1 MSEPIKKIVP
11 SKLERGFGKIVLIVF
26 VPLVPQKATPNG
38 ITTLGGLFGLFGIIS
53 ALLSIYCI
61 YSLIGT
67 IIGLLGHLICD
78 DLDGYVAK
86 QKNMTSNAGAYYD
99 LIIDIMHITLI
110 VIAFSFA
117 NVVNWRIGILLAPV
131 YALIMFTSMNEIH
144 YLKIFRFPTVGPLEA
159 HIYMIVLCII
169 GMTLKEPVIY
179 GLRAADIIA
188 ILGGIPMCFEM
199 FRLQIKLFKDLKEE
213 ERK

>member
-1 MSEPIKKIVP
+1 
-11 SKLERGFGKIVLIVF
+11 
-26 VPLVPQKATPNG
+26 
-38 ITTLGGLFGLFGIIS
+38 
-53 ALLSIYCI
+53 
-61 YSLIGT
+61 
-67 IIGLLGHLICD
+67 
-78 DLDGYVAK
+78 
-86 QKNMTSNAGAYYD
+86 
-99 LIIDIMHITLI
+99 
-110 VIAFSFA
+110 
-117 NVVNWRIGILLAPV
+117 
-131 YALIMFTSMNEIH
+131 MNEIH